1 MAIDRIT
8 KKIMED
14 AEAEAKEILAKADNE
29 IETVKADTAKTVT
42 EIEGKARE
50 EAAKE
55 AEQQKRRIVSRAQA
69 EMRKELLAEKQN
81 LIDESFRKA
90 FASLAELNAEKY
102 SALMKKLF
110 LQSVEE
116 GDEEVILASHDKG
129 IDWSG
134 LLSDVNRQLS
144 AQNRKGA
151 LALSGE
157 TREMAGG
164 FVLRKGRKE
173 INCDLKLI
181 VESMREAME
190 FEVANIL
197 WGERAS

>member
-14 AEAEAKEILAKADNE
+14 AEAEAKEILTKAEDE
-29 IETVKADTAKTVT
+29 IETVKADTAETIAA
-42 EIEGKARE
+42 IEGKARE

-55 AEQQKRRIVSRAQA
+55 AEEQKRRIISRAQA
-69 EMRKELLAEKQN
+69 EMRKELLAEKQK

-90 FASLAELNAEKY
+90 FTSLAELNAEKY
-102 SALMKKLF
+102 SALMKKLL

-116 GDEEVILASHDKG
+116 GDEEVILASHDRG
-129 IDWSG
+129 VDWSG
-134 LLSDVNRQLS
+134 LVSDVNRQLS

-151 LALSGE
+151 LILSGE

-181 VESMREAME
+181 VESVREELE
-190 FEVANIL
+190 FEVAHIL
-197 WGERAS
+197 WGEKSS